1 MVGYDGNQD
10 DRSMEK
16 TLRSGP
22 VGWDI
27 LGCILGRE
35 PNREG
40 FFALSLDGLPTK
52 PSCRR
57 PVPTPEVAV

>member
-1 MVGYDGNQD
+1 
-10 DRSMEK
+10 MEK

-57 PVPTPEVAV
+57 PVPTPEVAL